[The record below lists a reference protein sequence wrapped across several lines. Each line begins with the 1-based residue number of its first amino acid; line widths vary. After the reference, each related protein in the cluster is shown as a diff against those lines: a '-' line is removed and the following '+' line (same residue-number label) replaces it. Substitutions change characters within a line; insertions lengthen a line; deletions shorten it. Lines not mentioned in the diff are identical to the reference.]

1 MNILIIEDEPGIVR
15 DLSGLFLKIDPSIN
29 IIENLDSIESA
40 VNFLKEN
47 HQPDLVFMDIHLADG
62 LSFEIF
68 KQVHITCPVVF
79 LTAYDEYAIE
89 AFKVNSID
97 YILKPFTQADIE
109 KSLKKFKELT
119 KHFGGQKEFY
129 IKVEEVLK
137 ALKTETVKT
146 TFLVSL
152 SGKYFPITVNEIAY
166 FYIDNGIT
174 YINTF
179 TGKKHNIIYSLDEIE
194 KKVDEKG
201 FYRAN
206 RQFII
211 NFNAVREI
219 QHFFNRKLAVKLKV
233 PVKETVVISKAR
245 SSDFLKWMESH

>member
-1 MNILIIEDEPGIVR
+1 M
-15 DLSGLFLKIDPSIN
+15 
-29 IIENLDSIESA
+29 
-40 VNFLKEN
+40 
-47 HQPDLVFMDIHLADG
+47 
-62 LSFEIF
+62 
-68 KQVHITCPVVF
+68 
-79 LTAYDEYAIE
+79 
-89 AFKVNSID
+89 
-97 YILKPFTQADIE
+97 
-109 KSLKKFKELT
+109 T